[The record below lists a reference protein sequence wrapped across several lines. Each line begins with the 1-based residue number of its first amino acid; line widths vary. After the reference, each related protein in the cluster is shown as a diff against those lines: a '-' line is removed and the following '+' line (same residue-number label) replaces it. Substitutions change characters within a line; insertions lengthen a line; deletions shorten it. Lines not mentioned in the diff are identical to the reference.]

1 MTERIRRVLL
11 KHARV
16 NSTITYS
23 DLNQKCELGL
33 NFELGQDRDY
43 IGELLGEISEYEHS
57 KGRPLLSA
65 MVLHKSKDLD
75 QGDGFYKLCER
86 LGFGNAYEL
95 KADRRFEKLQRDKV
109 YEFWNDESN
118 FNKYKD
124 DYA

>member
-1 MTERIRRVLL
+1 
-11 KHARV
+11 
-16 NSTITYS
+16 
-23 DLNQKCELGL
+23 
-33 NFELGQDRDY
+33 
-43 IGELLGEISEYEHS
+43 
-57 KGRPLLSA
+57 